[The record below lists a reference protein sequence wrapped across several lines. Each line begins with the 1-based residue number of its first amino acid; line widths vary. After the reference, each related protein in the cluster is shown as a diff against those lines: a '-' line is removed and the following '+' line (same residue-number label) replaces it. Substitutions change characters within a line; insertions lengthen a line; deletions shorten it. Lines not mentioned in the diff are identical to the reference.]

1 MPCHKQCW
9 TTINAC
15 LQTASWP
22 HLSDNPFDVAH
33 AIGQCFPTIRI
44 LQRFQDR
51 AALYMLICS
60 QQRRLKYYLSLMSL
74 QDSVSMLITTCLYSQ
89 HCGRDM
95 ILWSC
100 TSALLAVLQII
111 ISVAA
116 PACSSE
122 MQNQLPS
129 SLHNGM
135 MNYLSDL
142 EWKQV
147 LDSLQQGLCCC
158 GANKYADW
166 LHTPWIHVDFL
177 RENSH
182 TVLRYMRVDG
192 RALPPVLPWSCCN
205 PFSPT
210 PCLHDPLQQQRQQ
223 LTQYLTKAVLIL
235 FCSQWLHYLLPY
247 QLSMAAVLPSRSE
260 FISGIVLRYIYTS
273 ARNSVLVG
281 DPGGKAYGWIFGRGD
296 CRFALGSSL
305 LEIDKKRAAKQ
316 KPSGDSGQES
326 KEIGP
331 RRHE

>member
-1 MPCHKQCW
+1 M
-9 TTINAC
+9 
-15 LQTASWP
+15 
-22 HLSDNPFDVAH
+22 
-33 AIGQCFPTIRI
+33 R
-44 LQRFQDR
+44 
-51 AALYMLICS
+51 
-60 QQRRLKYYLSLMSL
+60 
-74 QDSVSMLITTCLYSQ
+74 
-89 HCGRDM
+89 
-95 ILWSC
+95 
-100 TSALLAVLQII
+100 
-111 ISVAA
+111 
-116 PACSSE
+116 
-122 MQNQLPS
+122 NQLPS

-192 RALPPVLPWSCCN
+192 RALPPVLPSSCCN

-210 PCLHDPLQQQRQQ
+210 PCLHDPLQQQRSLSVWRDTPQTAIDTVFDKGC
-223 LTQYLTKAVLIL
+223 LDLIL
-235 FCSQWLHYLLPY
+235 QPMVELLTAIPIVNGCCIAL
-247 QLSMAAVLPSRSE
+247 QL
-260 FISGIVLRYIYTS
+260 ISGILLRYIYTS

-305 LEIDKKRAAKQ
+305 LDIDKKRAAKQ
-316 KPSGDSGQES
+316 KPSGNSGQES